1 MATQAFPP
9 TPAQGAPKPSPVGTA
24 AAGAQPNMKQLIS
37 QAASGLQ
44 ALKMLGR
51 IVSQQN
57 PQAGEKLNHGIA
69 EIMEGVNMLKGG
81 GTPAPTAP
89 KGAVPPPPQVAA
101 ESPEQTPE
109 AT

>member
-9 TPAQGAPKPSPVGTA
+9 TPAQARPSPVGTA
-24 AAGAQPNMKQLIS
+24 AAGAQPNIKQLMA
-37 QAASGLQ
+37 QAVAGLQ
-44 ALKMLGR
+44 ALKMIAR
-51 IVSQQN
+51 IASQQN

-89 KGAVPPPPQVAA
+89 QGAVPPPPQVAA